1 MKPDFSYKFTQ
12 KIKEYIIENNL
23 IGHSDSILVGLSGGA
38 DSVCLILVLN
48 KLSKLIGF
56 DLHAVHINHGIRG
69 ESADRDEAF
78 SRDLCE
84 KLEIPFQSYSIDIPK
99 LAKDL
104 GLTLEEAGRNA
115 RYEVFYKYSNEIIA
129 RNGLGTSSAEGNV
142 KIAVAHHKNDQA
154 ETVIFN
160 MIRGSLLKGISGMS
174 PINDRCV
181 EIINENGKRS
191 FKNLVVIRPLL
202 CVSRAEIEQF
212 LKENNQNYCI
222 DETNSCNDY
231 SRNQIRNE
239 IVPLLEE
246 IQPKTVERI
255 AAMASDVRSANKFIE
270 SYVDKLYEEA
280 VTEDEEGELL
290 INIKRAKQESDY
302 IVKELIVKVLKNL
315 IETYKDITGTHI
327 SDIYGLL
334 FKGKGKEIM
343 LPYDLRA
350 KREKEFI
357 RINKR

>member
-23 IGHSDSILVGLSGGA
+23 IGHSDSVLVGLSGGA

-142 KIAVAHHKNDQA
+142 KVAVAHHKNDQA

-174 PINDRCV
+174 PINDT
-181 EIINENGKRS
+181 I
-191 FKNLVVIRPLL
+191 IRPLL

-290 INIKRAKQESDY
+290 INVKRAKQESDY

-334 FKGKGKEIM
+334 SKGKGKEIM

>member
-23 IGHSDSILVGLSGGA
+23 IGHSDSVLVGLSGGA

-142 KIAVAHHKNDQA
+142 KVAVAHHKNDQV
-154 ETVIFN
+154 ETVLFN

-174 PINDRCV
+174 PINDT
-181 EIINENGKRS
+181 I
-191 FKNLVVIRPLL
+191 IRPLL

-290 INIKRAKQESDY
+290 INVKRAKQESDY

-334 FKGKGKEIM
+334 SKGKGKEIM